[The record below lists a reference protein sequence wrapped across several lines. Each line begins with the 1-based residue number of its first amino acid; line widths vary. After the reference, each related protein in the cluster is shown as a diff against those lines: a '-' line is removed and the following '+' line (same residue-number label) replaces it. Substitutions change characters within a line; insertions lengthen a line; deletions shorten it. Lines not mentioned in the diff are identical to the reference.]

1 MSIHHV
7 HSTLRDND
15 FVDAILWIW
24 LKSKKYS
31 WVTMVAYA
39 SSVECWKLL
48 MSLAVL
54 SWFLINWLLIKSVH
68 LRSSQQEV
76 FYKNDVP
83 ENFTKFIEKNLRR
96 SLFFNKVAGLQL
108 STLLKTETSVQVF
121 SCEFLKIP
129 ISQSTCKRLL
139 MHLIIVATISKL
151 SITKNCG
158 RVPGFTWECLLKVK
172 NKGN

>member
-1 MSIHHV
+1 MSI
-7 HSTLRDND
+7 
-15 FVDAILWIW
+15 
-24 LKSKKYS
+24 
-31 WVTMVAYA
+31 
-39 SSVECWKLL
+39 
-48 MSLAVL
+48 
-54 SWFLINWLLIKSVH
+54 

-108 STLLKTETSVQVF
+108 STLLKIETSVQVF

-151 SITKNCG
+151 SITKNCD
-158 RVPGFTWECLLKVK
+158 RVPGFT
-172 NKGN
+172 